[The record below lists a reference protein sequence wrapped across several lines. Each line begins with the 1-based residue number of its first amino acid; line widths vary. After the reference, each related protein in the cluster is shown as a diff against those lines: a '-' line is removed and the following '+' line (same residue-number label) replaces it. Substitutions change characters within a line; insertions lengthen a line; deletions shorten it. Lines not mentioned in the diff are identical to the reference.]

1 MADWYFIVYIYRIF
15 FIFSFVDWHLSY
27 FYIFAVV
34 NNAAM
39 NIRVH
44 ASFQISVLFW
54 SNIYPGVELLYHMV
68 ILFLAFLRNICFSTT
83 AAPVDIPTN
92 SGHILANICYLWS
105 FWWESLTSGRWHLI
119 VLICISVIL
128 AMLIIFSCACWSS
141 VCLLWK
147 NIYSGL
153 LPIFN
158 WVVWVLFFY
167 IELHELFT
175 HFGY

>member
-1 MADWYFIVYIYRIF
+1 MSTHVAYYKISFFFLMADWYFIVYIYCI

-54 SNIYPGVELLYHMV
+54 SNKYPGVELLYHVV

-105 FWWESLTSGRWHLI
+105 FWWESLWQVGGD
-119 VLICISVIL
+119 IS
-128 AMLIIFSCACWSS
+128 
-141 VCLLWK
+141 
-147 NIYSGL
+147 
-153 LPIFN
+153 
-158 WVVWVLFFY
+158 LFWFAFPWY
-167 IELHELFT
+167 
-175 HFGY
+175 